1 MEPSILREI
10 LFELFF
16 LRKEGIPAKDFIEE
30 MSFIPETYKV
40 INGMCEKNIEY
51 FDSFDS
57 VSKIKEISNNGKKYL
72 VLEYGIA
79 NYIVIDCLK
88 KENIQEGEFLRLL
101 KSFSFQSNFQKRS
114 LETNLFFYDL
124 DFYQGNI
131 EELLNFYE
139 KNKHLFSLP
148 TKVFYQIKLLH
159 ARTYFSI
166 SLEKN
171 KAQLSF
177 ETDDQGLYEQFYF
190 SNGLEPSRMQDAIK
204 KIGSEKMQEI
214 LTKTKEIIIPFEVIP
229 EKLCQEYDNRC
240 LSFKSK
246 ALSRSKK

>member
-1 MEPSILREI
+1 M
-10 LFELFF
+10 
-16 LRKEGIPAKDFIEE
+16 
-30 MSFIPETYKV
+30 
-40 INGMCEKNIEY
+40 
-51 FDSFDS
+51 
-57 VSKIKEISNNGKKYL
+57 
-72 VLEYGIA
+72 
-79 NYIVIDCLK
+79 
-88 KENIQEGEFLRLL
+88 
-101 KSFSFQSNFQKRS
+101 
-114 LETNLFFYDL
+114 
-124 DFYQGNI
+124 
-131 EELLNFYE
+131 
-139 KNKHLFSLP
+139 
-148 TKVFYQIKLLH
+148 H